1 MVNILTFK
9 RIVQVNVPSPLQNP
23 STVRIRSGCHIQ
35 KIMIFM
41 NIMLYSK
48 QMYLNRVRV
57 RVKYH
62 VVYVIVRT
70 CLRGI
75 YQKYTKRYSMNPE
88 EQVWSN

>member
-1 MVNILTFK
+1 MGFVMLVNSSWEICVDDFSRYNILK
-9 RIVQVNVPSPLQNP
+9 LGNVQVNVQVNVLSPLQNP
-23 STVRIRSGCHIQ
+23 STVQIGSGCHIQ

-48 QMYLNRVRV
+48 QMYLNRVRI

-70 CLRGI
+70 CL
-75 YQKYTKRYSMNPE
+75 
-88 EQVWSN
+88 